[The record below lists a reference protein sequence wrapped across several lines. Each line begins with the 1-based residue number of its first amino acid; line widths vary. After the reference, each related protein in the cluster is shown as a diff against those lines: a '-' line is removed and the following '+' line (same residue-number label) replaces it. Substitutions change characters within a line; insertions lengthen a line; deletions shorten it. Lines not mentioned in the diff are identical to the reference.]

1 MTQTSL
7 CASFGRLTRPWLPCG
22 GCHWIRAS
30 LSVRDFLEIWERD
43 VLNPEMQVALQM
55 TRAQLLRSPAAK
67 RLTL

>member
-1 MTQTSL
+1 MVAMWWLSL
-7 CASFGRLTRPWLPCG
+7 DTRIAERP
-22 GCHWIRAS
+22 
-30 LSVRDFLEIWERD
+30 DFLEIWERD